1 MGVHK
6 EWFGEWFDS
15 PYYHILYK
23 NRDFAEA
30 RRFIDHLTNYLQPP
44 AGSKVMDLACGKGRH
59 SIYLNEKGLNVTGLD
74 LSAENIKAA
83 SEYSNATLRFFEH
96 DMREIFAEKEFDYIF
111 NLFTSFGYFDT
122 PEEHLRAIQ
131 AVATALRPGGTF
143 LIDFL
148 NPYRV
153 IHHLIP
159 AETKRLDGIDFH
171 INKNYVDGY
180 ILKDIEFRDG
190 GKDYHF
196 REKVKAIGY
205 REFMSWFDAA
215 GLELI
220 TCFGDYQLNA
230 YERNSSDRMIFLTR
244 K

>member
-1 MGVHK
+1 MGMNK

-23 NRDFAEA
+23 NRDYAEA

-44 AGSKVMDLACGKGRH
+44 KGARVMDLACGKGRH
-59 SIYLNEKGLNVTGLD
+59 SIYLNEKGLDVTGLD

-83 SEYSNATLRFFEH
+83 KEHSNESLHFFEH
-96 DMREIFAEKEFDYIF
+96 DMRQVFAEKEFDYVF
-111 NLFTSFGYFDT
+111 NLFTSFGYFDSQ
-122 PEEHLRAIQ
+122 EEHLQAIQ
-131 AVATALRPGGTF
+131 AVATALKPKGYF
-143 LIDFL
+143 LLDFL

-153 IHHLIP
+153 IHNLIP
-159 AETKRLDGIDFH
+159 QETKRLDGIDFH
-171 INKNYVDGY
+171 INKGYVEGY

-190 GKDYHF
+190 GKAYHF
-196 REKVKAIGY
+196 REKVKAIRH
-205 REFMSWFDAA
+205 REFASWFEAS